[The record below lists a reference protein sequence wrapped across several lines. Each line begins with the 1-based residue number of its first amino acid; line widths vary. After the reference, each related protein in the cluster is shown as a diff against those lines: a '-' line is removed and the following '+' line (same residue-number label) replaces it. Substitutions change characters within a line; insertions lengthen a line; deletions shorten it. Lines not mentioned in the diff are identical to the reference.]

1 MKIENWMDFFRK
13 YTEYKIFHFNH
24 LKLITGMN
32 GHTLRMALKRLN
44 DKKLIKRICRGYYI
58 NPFSTV
64 MLEEVSAYIYE
75 PSYISLE
82 SALSRYGVLS
92 QIPQVLTCVTTKL
105 PRLFNTSM
113 GAIEYRQ
120 VKKIYFF
127 GFVKENKYL
136 IAEPEKAFLDLLYL
150 EKSKGTE
157 QRYSGFNLK
166 GLNLKK
172 LNNYAKKMKLCP
184 RLKEWM
190 TRSEGPLRTG

>member
-1 MKIENWMDFFRK
+1 
-13 YTEYKIFHFNH
+13 
-24 LKLITGMN
+24 MN

-113 GAIEYRQ
+113 GAIKYRQ

-127 GFVKENKYL
+127 RFSVYKAGVDGFYFIYFIFTKYFFYTFIVTNISFIKYEIFISL
-136 IAEPEKAFLDLLYL
+136 
-150 EKSKGTE
+150 
-157 QRYSGFNLK
+157 
-166 GLNLKK
+166 
-172 LNNYAKKMKLCP
+172 
-184 RLKEWM
+184 
-190 TRSEGPLRTG
+190 